1 MSLFLSKKENNFY
14 VNEGYLIRENQFT
27 ANEVDSLREALERAV
42 NSAEEKADNGQV
54 YYLDKK
60 KFVDVGHITL

>member
-14 VNEGYLIRENQFT
+14 VNEGYLVRENQFT
-27 ANEVDSLREALERAV
+27 TNEVDSLRKALERAV

-54 YYLDKK
+54 Y
-60 KFVDVGHITL
+60 